1 MQKIK
6 RPVTIIFFPFM
17 FGLIFNNIYQLFNNL
32 FLCACFLLIIFL
44 SGILSLKYKK
54 SLKIFLILITFA
66 VGCFYSVLSNDL
78 IPENH
83 LIRKIISGEDCF
95 LTGTVVSIPEEHED
109 RTSFE
114 LDAEK
119 LEKDGR
125 KYAVTGKVQ
134 ANIYDG
140 GGQVDYG
147 DRLKF
152 YAKVVVPR
160 GSKNPG
166 GFDYQKF
173 LKRRGILLV
182 ARIKNDLFI
191 TDRIRGDGNSFLER
205 IYGWRKMLINKINEN
220 FLFPNSSMLVATLF
234 GERSS
239 LTEEIEN
246 AFKYSG
252 TYHIFAI
259 SGFNIG
265 LVGFIFYMFF
275 RIIGCTPSIASLPS
289 IIAVVFYSLLA
300 GMQPSVKRA
309 MIMAVVYFV
318 SVIIKR
324 ENDLYNTLCI
334 AAFII
339 LVIEPNAIFDVGF
352 ILTFAATF
360 FIIYLTPKFDSVL
373 KFIPFR
379 YVRGLVSAS
388 LSAQIGVTPVLAFY
402 FNNISLTGVLANLV
416 AVPLASLIFTTG
428 IFFLFC
434 LSLPSILLS
443 YSVKAL
449 DLMLSSMLAVVEYF
463 SSLPFSYIRVFTPGL
478 FEILLF
484 YVLIFLIVYSKGRKS
499 LQVVL
504 IAFAVILACSF
515 FTNLF
520 PSFESG
526 ELKITFIDVGEG
538 DSAFIEFPDGKTAL
552 VDGGGTYDDKFDVG
566 EQVVTP
572 YLLYSRIKT
581 IDYVILTHPHPDHMN
596 GIKAVLN
603 NFRVNNLLEG
613 CAIDNISPNYSLIK
627 GTIQKRN
634 IHHIR
639 IMSGEELKIGKDI
652 LIRFLSPS
660 EKLCERNNDFLRNMN
675 NQSLAFQ
682 VIYKKV
688 RILFTG
694 DIEKEAIEDM
704 ISRDTDIRSTVIKV
718 PHHGGKVSANFQ
730 LIKRVFPKIAVISVG
745 ANNPFSHPSKETL
758 EDYKK
763 SCAKIYRT
771 DINGAVMLRT
781 DGVRVWVKKGR
792 SL

>member
-1 MQKIK
+1 MQKVR
-6 RPVTIIFFPFM
+6 RPITIIFFPFLTGIILNHT
-17 FGLIFNNIYQLFNNL
+17 FHLFSEL
-32 FLCACFLLIIFL
+32 FSYTCILSAVFI
-44 SGILSLKYKK
+44 SGIISFKYKNSVK
-54 SLKIFLILITFA
+54 AFLVLLAF
-66 VGCFYSVLSNDL
+66 VSGCFYNFLEND
-78 IPENH
+78 IVPTDH
-83 LIRKIISGEDCF
+83 IINRIKSGEDYF
-95 LTGTVVSIPEEHED
+95 LAGTVVSIPQEYED
-109 RTSFE
+109 RTSFIIN
-114 LDAEK
+114 AEK

-125 KYAVTGKVQ
+125 NFAVTGKVQ
-134 ANIYDG
+134 VNIYDG
-140 GGQVDYG
+140 GTQVDYG

-152 YAKVVVPR
+152 YARIVVPR
-160 GSKNPG
+160 GAKNPG

-173 LKRRGILLV
+173 LKHKGILLV

-191 TDRIRGDGNSFLER
+191 ADRIGGAGNSFLEW

-220 FLFPNSSMLVATLF
+220 FIFPNSSMLVATLF

-239 LTEEIEN
+239 LTEEIEK

-275 RIIGCTPSIASLPS
+275 RIIGCSPSTASFPS

-300 GMQPSVKRA
+300 GMEPSVKRA
-309 MIMAVVYFV
+309 MIMALVYFV

-324 ENDLYNTLCI
+324 ENNLYNTLCV

-339 LVIEPNAIFDVGF
+339 LVIEPNAVFDIGF

-360 FIIYLTPKFDSVL
+360 FIIYLTPKFDNVL

-416 AVPLASLIFTTG
+416 AVPLASLIFGTG
-428 IFFLFC
+428 ILFFFC

-449 DLMLSSMLAVVEYF
+449 DLMLSSMLEVVEFF
-463 SSLPFSYIRVFTPGL
+463 SRLPFSYIRVFTPGL

-484 YVLIFLIVYSKGRKS
+484 YVLIFLIVSSKGKKL

-504 IAFAVILACSF
+504 IAFAVILTCSLCI
-515 FTNLF
+515 NLF
-520 PSFESG
+520 PSLGSD
-526 ELKITFIDVGEG
+526 ELKITFLDVGEG

-552 VDGGGTYDDKFDVG
+552 IDGGGTYDDKFDVG
-566 EQVVTP
+566 EKVVTP
-572 YLLYSRIKT
+572 YLLFSRIRT
-581 IDYVILTHPHPDHMN
+581 IDYVVLTHPHPDHMN

-603 NFRVNNLLEG
+603 NFRVKNFLEG
-613 CAIDNISPNYSLIK
+613 CAINNSSPNYSLIK
-627 GTIQKRN
+627 KMIQERNIPQKRVM
-634 IHHIR
+634 R
-639 IMSGEELKIGKDI
+639 GEEFKIGENI
-652 LIRFLSPS
+652 LIRFLNPS
-660 EKLCERNNDFLRNMN
+660 EKLCERGNGFFKNIND
-675 NQSLAFQ
+675 QSLAFQ
-682 VIYKKV
+682 VIYKKF

-694 DIEKEAIEDM
+694 DIEKEAIEDI
-704 ISRDTDIRSTVIKV
+704 ISRDTELRSTVIKV
-718 PHHGGKVSANFQ
+718 PHHGGKVSVNYQ
-730 LIKRVFPKIAVISVG
+730 LVKRVLPKIAVISVG
-745 ANNPFSHPSKETL
+745 TNNSFSHPSKETL

-763 SCAKIYRT
+763 SGAKIYRT

-781 DGVRVWVKKGR
+781 DGVRV
-792 SL
+792 